1 MAIIIFF
8 FIQKQAKDH
17 FGIEGDEGSNIVE
30 DSVSPFK

>member
-1 MAIIIFF
+1 MVFVWLL
-8 FIQKQAKDH
+8 QKQAKDH